1 MKGIGTDQGLVL
13 THAVPADGIGLGIVM
28 KMLKLLAAVVLAA
41 ALLPAMAA
49 KEKPPRDRP
58 SPEEIGALPEYCQA
72 RFAGDEGVV
81 KEWSRRIGV
90 KQWLHIHHFCIGIN
104 QTNRATL
111 TQNKRLR
118 AYLLQSASS
127 QFGYVLSRWPPDF
140 VLTNE
145 AKDRRSEVEL
155 MLQLVGKRR

>member
-1 MKGIGTDQGLVL
+1 MKGIGAGQGLAKE
-13 THAVPADGIGLGIVM
+13 HAMPAEGVGLGIVM
-28 KMLKLLAAVVLAA
+28 KLLQLLAATMLAA

-49 KEKPPRDRP
+49 KEKPPRERP
-58 SPEEIGALPEYCQA
+58 SPEEIGSLPDYCQA

-81 KEWSRRIGV
+81 KEWSRRLGV

-104 QTNRATL
+104 QVNRASL

-127 QFGYVLSRWPPDF
+127 QFGYVLARWPPDF
-140 VLTNE
+140 VLTIE
-145 AKDRRSEVEL
+145 AQDRKSEAEF
-155 MLQLVGKRR
+155 MLQLTGKRR

>member
-1 MKGIGTDQGLVL
+1 MKGIVAGQALAEG
-13 THAVPADGIGLGIVM
+13 HAMQAEGVGLGIVM

-41 ALLPAMAA
+41 TLLPAMAA

-104 QTNRATL
+104 QTIRASM

-127 QFGYVLSRWPPDF
+127 QFGYVLARWPPDF
-140 VLTNE
+140 ELTNE
-145 AKDRRSEVEL
+145 AKDRKAEVEL
-155 MLQLVGKRR
+155 MLQLTGKRR